1 LLDQTFSGKYAAD
14 AALAKKILLT
24 SPDAGTKEQMKH
36 FREAG
41 GKKSS
46 VLDNQ
51 RRRMGLA
58 GARAKTGEKAPSK
71 KILLASPDA
80 DRKE

>member
-1 LLDQTFSGKYAAD
+1 MLDQTFSGKYAAD
-14 AALAKKILLT
+14 AALAKK
-24 SPDAGTKEQMKH
+24 
-36 FREAG
+36 
-41 GKKSS
+41 KKSS